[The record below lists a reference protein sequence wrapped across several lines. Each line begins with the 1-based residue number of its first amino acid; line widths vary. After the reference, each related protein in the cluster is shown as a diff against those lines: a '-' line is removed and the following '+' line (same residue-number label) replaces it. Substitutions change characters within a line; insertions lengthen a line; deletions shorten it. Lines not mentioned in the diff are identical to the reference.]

1 MLPMLRARETTE
13 GALVRND
20 SFSHALHRILLI
32 GDCKKLAI
40 GFAGKTLF
48 RLNTTLFF
56 LLAHMNTYQRL

>member
-1 MLPMLRARETTE
+1 MLPMLARDTTE

-20 SFSHALHRILLI
+20 SFHALHRILLI
-32 GDCKKLAI
+32 GPCKMLAI

-48 RLNTTLFF
+48 RLNTMLFF